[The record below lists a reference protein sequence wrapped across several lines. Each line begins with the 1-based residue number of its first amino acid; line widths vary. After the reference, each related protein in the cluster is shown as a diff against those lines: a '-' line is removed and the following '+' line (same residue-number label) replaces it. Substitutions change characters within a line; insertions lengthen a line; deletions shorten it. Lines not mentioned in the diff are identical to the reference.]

1 MRIEIGEG
9 PRWETTL
16 ELGQGLGFVAAFKL
30 YNGQYRGLG
39 YLIELFEGGFSS
51 RAGADLLKPTES
63 G

>member
-16 ELGQGLGFVAAFKL
+16 GIGTRFGLAAFKL

>member
-9 PRWETTL
+9 PDGKRRS
-16 ELGQGLGFVAAFKL
+16 ELGQGLGSVAAFKL

-39 YLIELFEGGFSS
+39 YLIELFEGGFSR